1 MCGDNK
7 SYRGIFRFAERTGM
21 LLLECLLAASLLAL
35 MVSAWPAA
43 VSWHEEYVL
52 YLAAKELQMAIREAQ
67 VQAKND
73 DVHYRGATE
82 GVIFRCF
89 MRNGRVRYETYRGV
103 ERTHPSGNL
112 PCGVSLSG
120 NGTAP
125 KMVFCRDGFA
135 GRSRIYSYRLTS
147 GGGKHALV
155 VVCAMYTGRVQI
167 RRG

>member
-73 DVHYRGATE
+73 DVHYRGAAE

-89 MRNGRVRYETYRGV
+89 IRNGRVRYETYRGV

>member
-1 MCGDNK
+1 
-7 SYRGIFRFAERTGM
+7 M

-73 DVHYRGATE
+73 DVHYRGAAE

-112 PCGVSLSG
+112 PCEVSLSG

-135 GRSRIYSYRLTS
+135 GRSRIYSYRLTP

-155 VVCAMYTGRVQI
+155 VVCAMYAGLVQI
-167 RRG
+167 QRG

>member
-1 MCGDNK
+1 
-7 SYRGIFRFAERTGM
+7 M

-73 DVHYRGATE
+73 DVHYRGAAE

-112 PCGVSLSG
+112 PC
-120 NGTAP
+120 
-125 KMVFCRDGFA
+125 D
-135 GRSRIYSYRLTS
+135 SYRLTS

-167 RRG
+167 QRG